1 MVFCCR
7 CVQCVI
13 DEQLRKMDK
22 SLEVMNALETA
33 AISAEERLSVT
44 RASTRASSVRLSR
57 AGELQPTTTTTR
69 TSASVSSAAAAAGQD
84 MEEAMLNQQIKSM
97 RHEK

>member
-1 MVFCCR
+1 MRSR

-44 RASTRASSVRLSR
+44 RASTRARPACGR
-57 AGELQPTTTTTR
+57 
-69 TSASVSSAAAAAGQD
+69 ASVSSG
-84 MEEAMLNQQIKSM
+84 
-97 RHEK
+97 